1 MRSNKINT
9 AYYLS
14 KSERPYSDFEELLQL
29 QEKNGAKYY
38 QSFRNDRC
46 AANLVDTCGQVIKN
60 PIVEDLLRAKYY
72 SVLMD
77 GSTDSG
83 VTEQELI
90 YVLYLS
96 KNEIPEVKCF
106 SVVSVKATDAEGLK
120 SSREET
126 FKRTGILS
134 FETRSHGLN
143 VHGASVNTGNHCGL
157 GAKIR
162 EHTPWLTV
170 VFFRRNGYYAV
181 KTLPLVPEKR

>member
-9 AYYLS
+9 VYYLS

-29 QEKNGAKYY
+29 QEKNGAKY

-83 VTEQELI
+83 ITEQELI
-90 YVLYLS
+90 YILYLS
-96 KNEIPEVKCF
+96 KNGIPEVKIF

-120 SSREET
+120 SSREQT
-126 FKRTGILS
+126 FERTGILS
-134 FETRSHGLN
+134 FEKLDRMDLMFTAL
-143 VHGASVNTGNHCGL
+143 VLTQAS
-157 GAKIR
+157 
-162 EHTPWLTV
+162 TV
-170 VFFRRNGYYAV
+170 V
-181 KTLPLVPEKR
+181 LVQRSENTHHG